1 MAPGDRDESLESL
14 FEAIAKHTP
23 DSIMV
28 LDREARIQF
37 INRTAPGLSVSSVSG
52 TQVYDYV
59 GEEQHAAMRSCF
71 ARVLETGEASRY
83 ENLFTL
89 PDGTLTRWESR
100 VGPIREGGAITG
112 FIVIASDVTERTS
125 AAIQRD
131 RVFELAKDLLCVV
144 DLEGRFLRV
153 SPAFVETL
161 GYAEEELIARP
172 LLELV
177 HPEDRE
183 ATEAVFAHAK
193 ESEVTVFENRYVC
206 QDGSARVL
214 QWTSRPDPLLKQI
227 VAVARDVTEQRELEA
242 RLQQAQKMDAVGQ
255 LAGGVAHDFNNL
267 VQAILGNV
275 HFALSAG
282 PSGEMREYLQ
292 DIESAAN
299 RAAELTRQLLT
310 YSRQQPLSVSR
321 VDFNVMVRELLLL
334 LRRVIP
340 ESIEVVFDGSD
351 ALDPVE
357 VDRSQLEQVLMN
369 LCLNARDAMP
379 SGGRLTIE
387 TESVTVD
394 EAFSRTH
401 PTVRPGRFLRVAVS
415 DTGVGMSA
423 AVRRRVFEPFFTT
436 KPLGEGN
443 GLGLSMAYGIVQR
456 HGGVIDVS
464 SEPGK
469 GTTFELYFPVSRHPV
484 TPVEPKREVQSHGGG
499 ETILVAEDES
509 MVRRVVVRVLER
521 AGYRVLESGSG
532 LEAIEVFEAHPEVDL
547 LLLDVVM
554 PTLSGPEALE
564 RMRAIRPGVPAVF
577 SSGYSDGG
585 RFAHAIPEGTT
596 MVAKPFEADA
606 LLGAIREALDARP

>member
-1 MAPGDRDESLESL
+1 
-14 FEAIAKHTP
+14 
-23 DSIMV
+23 
-28 LDREARIQF
+28 
-37 INRTAPGLSVSSVSG
+37 
-52 TQVYDYV
+52 
-59 GEEQHAAMRSCF
+59 
-71 ARVLETGEASRY
+71 
-83 ENLFTL
+83 
-89 PDGTLTRWESR
+89 
-100 VGPIREGGAITG
+100 GPIREGGAITG

-206 QDGSARVL
+206 QDGSVRVL

-282 PSGEMREYLQ
+282 PSGEMQEYLQ

-456 HGGVIDVS
+456 HGGIIDVS

-469 GTTFELYFPVSRHPV
+469 GATFELYLPVSRHPV
-484 TPVEPKREVQSHGGG
+484 TPVEPKNEVQSEGGG

-596 MVAKPFEADA
+596 MVAKPFKADA

>member
-52 TQVYDYV
+52 THVYDYV

-71 ARVLETGEASRY
+71 ARVLETGEAGRY
-83 ENLFTL
+83 ENLFAL

-100 VGPIREGGAITG
+100 VGPIREGDAITG

-131 RVFELAKDLLCVV
+131 RVFELSRDLLCVV
-144 DLEGRFLRV
+144 DLDGRFQRV

-161 GYAEEELIARP
+161 GYPEEELMGRP
-172 LLELV
+172 FLELV
-177 HPEDRE
+177 YPDDRE
-183 ATEAVFAHAK
+183 ATEAVFVNAQQ
-193 ESEVTVFENRYVC
+193 SEVTAFENRYVC
-206 QDGSARVL
+206 KDGSERVL
-214 QWTSRPDPLLKQI
+214 QWTSRPDRELRQI
-227 VAVARDVTEQRELEA
+227 IAVARDVTEQRALEA

-351 ALDPVE
+351 ALDRVE

-469 GTTFELYFPVSRHPV
+469 GTTFELYLPVSRHPV
-484 TPVEPKREVQSHGGG
+484 TPVEPKREVQSEGGG

-596 MVAKPFEADA
+596 MVAKPFKADA

>member
-1 MAPGDRDESLESL
+1 MASGDSVDSLESL
-14 FEAIAKHTP
+14 FEAIAKHTT

-28 LDREARIQF
+28 LDRDARIQF
-37 INRTAPGLSVSSVSG
+37 INHTAPGLSVPRVSG
-52 TQVYDYV
+52 THVYDYV

-71 ARVLETGEASRY
+71 ARVLETGEAGRY
-83 ENLFTL
+83 ENLFAL

-100 VGPIREGGAITG
+100 VGPIRERDAITG

-131 RVFELAKDLLCVV
+131 RVFELSRDLLCVV
-144 DLEGRFLRV
+144 DLDGRFQRV

-161 GYAEEELIARP
+161 GYSEEELMGRP
-172 LLELV
+172 FLELV

-193 ESEVTVFENRYVC
+193 ESEVTAFENRYVC
-206 QDGSARVL
+206 KDGSARVL

-227 VAVARDVTEQRELEA
+227 VAVARDVTEQREIEA

-275 HFALSAG
+275 HFAFSAG

-351 ALDPVE
+351 ALDRVE

-484 TPVEPKREVQSHGGG
+484 TPVEPKREVQREGGG